1 MEKNWGKKNQKG
13 PKILPCAWF
22 FVKTFSDRFDII
34 ISSPYSRKA
43 RESRQIFLMHRNQ
56 LLPIF
61 RVFSSIHFLDCHSQI
76 KWWAYPSCFHQVW
89 NVKETSNLFINNLE
103 IWIFG
108 AISNCWIDIFALKQC
123 ITIFLTSNF
132 SNQTNYGQVNWYC
145 WNVFQGIH
153 AMQYLSALSI
163 LASYF

>member
-1 MEKNWGKKNQKG
+1 MLFDSQKAWQFLTDDYSGHLDKHLKRLLLPNEWSEKLENRKWPKNWGKKNQKG

-103 IWIFG
+103 IV
-108 AISNCWIDIFALKQC
+108 
-123 ITIFLTSNF
+123 FLE
-132 SNQTNYGQVNWYC
+132 
-145 WNVFQGIH
+145 
-153 AMQYLSALSI
+153 LSQIAE
-163 LASYF
+163 